1 MGLTGSS
8 RLREDMK
15 MMSTFVNSI
24 EKNKW
29 MTQVKGQH
37 PFSFSMDLLFGAME
51 LTKKFISII

>member
-8 RLREDMK
+8 RLREDM
-15 MMSTFVNSI
+15 STFVNAI

-37 PFSFSMDLLFGAME
+37 PLSFSMDLLFGATE